1 MSQVCEAI
9 RQNISCLLR
18 HPSFE
23 QWAKS
28 ETLEPGDYIIINN
41 SFVFRDVKTK
51 KSEYYLCLVVDNNG
65 NIPPDPKI
73 ATGVRLNSDLKRFS
87 VRSKNLPA
95 LTDLE
100 QAISREMAKIGQIIF
115 LLIGEVRDIVIAE
128 PVDHTAFS
136 SVKWDPFS
144 SQPFLVSGNEIIVNE
159 IHDEEAIWSAI
170 EQYFQ
175 STGQGVPTGLRE
187 AIGVALDKLQDKAVA
202 EVEIPAFKTTPREGI
217 TDAIVKVLE
226 DQRKQYEQVLTQYL
240 SGKDAS
246 LFNEILRISYN
257 FASDATS
264 YIRLIVSICDLK
276 PVVLWGTIAEHY
288 ALSEAFRNL
297 PWTRSRNKP
306 SLENYERTVADARNS
321 AFHHLFPFR
330 KTLRIPLPDTA
341 LQGAE
346 LRIFSEHTRKKEN
359 RLRYPDE
366 ELVDILK
373 EFTRAREQ
381 RPSDRFWQQNL
392 QVMDAT
398 IELFRKTSDFIKVL
412 HSEISAVPQI
422 QSE

>member
-1 MSQVCEAI
+1 MSQVQVCEAI
-9 RQNISCLLR
+9 RQNTSRLLK

-28 ETLEPGDYIIINN
+28 ETLEAGDYIIVNN

-100 QAISREMAKIGQIIF
+100 QAVSQEMARLGQIIF
-115 LLIGEVRDIVIAE
+115 LLIGEVRDIVITE
-128 PVDHTAFS
+128 PVGHTAFS
-136 SVKWDPFS
+136 SVRWDPFS
-144 SQPFLVSGNEIIVNE
+144 SQLFLVSGNEIIVSE

-187 AIGVALDKLQDKAVA
+187 AIGVALDKLHDKAIA
-202 EVEIPAFKTTPREGI
+202 EVEIPPFGTTPRAGI
-217 TDAIVKVLE
+217 TDAIVTVLE
-226 DQRKQYEQVLTQYL
+226 DQRNYYEQVLRQYL
-240 SGKDAS
+240 RGKDTS

-297 PWTRSRNKP
+297 PWTRTRNKP

-398 IELFRKTSDFIKVL
+398 IELFRRTSDFIKVL
-412 HSEISAVPQI
+412 HSVL
-422 QSE
+422 

>member
-1 MSQVCEAI
+1 MSRACDAI
-9 RQNISCLLR
+9 RQSVNCLLA
-18 HPSFE
+18 HNSFQ
-23 QWAKS
+23 QWLAK
-28 ETLEPGDYIIINN
+28 ETPGPGDYILVNN

-51 KSEYYLCLVVDNNG
+51 KSEYYLCLVVDNSG
-65 NIPPDPKI
+65 NVPPDPKI
-73 ATGVRLNSDLKRFS
+73 ATGVSLNSDLKRFS
-87 VRSKNLPA
+87 GRSKNLPT
-95 LTDLE
+95 LTDLD
-100 QAISREMAKIGQIIF
+100 QAVSQEMAKIGQIVF
-115 LLIGEVRDIVIAE
+115 LLIGEVKDTVITEA
-128 PVDHTAFS
+128 VGHTAFS
-136 SVKWDPFS
+136 SIKWDPS
-144 SQPFLVSGNEIIVNE
+144 SRQPFIVSGNEIIVSE
-159 IHDEEAIWSAI
+159 IYDEEKIWSAI
-170 EQYFQ
+170 EQYFR
-175 STGQGVPTGLRE
+175 SSGRGVPEGLRE
-187 AIGVALDKLQDKAVA
+187 AIGLALDQLQDKAIA
-202 EVEIPAFKTTPREGI
+202 EVEIPAFGTTPGEGITI

-226 DQRKQYEQVLTQYL
+226 DQRKQYERVLNQYL
-240 SGKDAS
+240 SSRDTS

-330 KTLRIPLPDTA
+330 KTLRVPLPSTA

-381 RPSDRFWQQNL
+381 RPSERFWQQNL
-392 QVMDAT
+392 HVMDAT
-398 IELFRKTSDFIKVL
+398 IALFRRTSDFIKVL
-412 HSEISAVPQI
+412 HSEISAVP
-422 QSE
+422 